1 MFDKPCFFVRFVK
14 LETRGFLGRNVDR
27 EDVEKVVSQ
36 MSYSDFLIFYYLAQS
51 MDKKNFGD
59 LIRYMSNEDP
69 LFRCSLYS
77 YYRVDSEQ
85 RSVWKSFPF

>member
-69 LFRCSLYS
+69 LFRCSPHS
-77 YYRVDSEQ
+77 YKVAIKQ
-85 RSVWKSFPF
+85 RSDWKRFPL

>member
-1 MFDKPCFFVRFVK
+1 M
-14 LETRGFLGRNVDR
+14 DR

-69 LFRCSLYS
+69 LFRCSIHA
-77 YYRVDSEQ
+77 YY
-85 RSVWKSFPF
+85 KHT

>member
-1 MFDKPCFFVRFVK
+1 MFLIHCDPTWMQCISLYRFVK

-27 EDVEKVVSQ
+27 EDVEKVVGQ

-69 LFRCSLYS
+69 LFRCSIHS
-77 YYRVDSEQ
+77 SN
-85 RSVWKSFPF
+85 